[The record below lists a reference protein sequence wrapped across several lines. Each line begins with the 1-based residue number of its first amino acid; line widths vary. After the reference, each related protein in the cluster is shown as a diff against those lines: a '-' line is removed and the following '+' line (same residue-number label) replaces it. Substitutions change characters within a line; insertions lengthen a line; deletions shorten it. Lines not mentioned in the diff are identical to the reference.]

1 MAGLFLPGFA
11 IWRAARTSDGQGG
24 WTEAFTLFSTVEGR
38 LSPLSGAE
46 VIAADKLRGVV
57 SLRFSTDAATDIREG
72 DQVRIDGRTVEVQ
85 AVRITSS
92 GRRKECAC
100 EERRPS

>member
-1 MAGLFLPGFA
+1 MTGLFLPGFEV
-11 IWRAARTSDGQGG
+11 WRATRTSDGQGG
-24 WTEAFTLFSTVEGR
+24 WVEGFTLSSTVAGR

-46 VIAADKLRGVV
+46 VMAADRQRGVI
-57 SLRFSTDAATDIREG
+57 SLRFSTDAATDVLEG
-72 DQVRIDGRTVEVQ
+72 DQVRYAGRIAEVQ

>member
-1 MAGLFLPGFA
+1 MTGLFLPGFE
-11 IWRAARTSDGQGG
+11 IWRAARTSDNQGG
-24 WTEAFTLFSTVEGR
+24 WTEAFTLRSAVAGR

-46 VIAADKLRGVV
+46 VMAADRQRGVI
-57 SLRFSTDAATDIREG
+57 SLRFSTDAATDVLEG
-72 DQVRIDGRTVEVQ
+72 DQVRYAGRVVEVQ

-92 GRRKECAC
+92 GRRKECQC

>member
-1 MAGLFLPGFA
+1 MSGLFLPGFEV
-11 IWRAARTSDGQGG
+11 WRASRTSDGQGG
-24 WTEAFTLFSTVEGR
+24 WTESFALSSTVEGR

-46 VIAADKLRGVV
+46 VLAADRQRGVI
-57 SLRFSTDAATDIREG
+57 SLRFSTAAATDILEG
-72 DQVRIDGRTVEVQ
+72 DQVRYQGRIAEVQ

-92 GRRKECAC
+92 GQRKECSV